1 MRSEPHPQ
9 RGFILAITL
18 WLLAGIAVVV
28 GLMTWWA
35 QEQVRNAT
43 VQRDRVEAE
52 VAMLSTAQTVIY
64 LAVTRDMT
72 IAGVPTTPLADD
84 ERSLRLLDEMGG
96 LLRDPIGG
104 ELATDNSTY
113 LGVDGARF
121 AVQDESGLFSVMVP
135 EDWQIDAFLDSQ
147 GVPRDAIPQLRDAL
161 QDYMDSDD
169 LRRLN
174 GAEARE
180 YRAAG
185 RPDPLNRR
193 LLLPSEIDRVL
204 GWETVPQDL
213 RRRLPDL
220 FTTFHAG
227 GVNPNT
233 APPELLPMLMTG
245 CPETCRQVLDRRT
258 RQPFINSYDLMGLIG
273 ARLRGD
279 IDMDY
284 RYLPAPELR
293 LTVWGGT
300 GMALRMHVR
309 LSPLADQHAPWAVL
323 AAYPVPRPAADEPAR
338 TPDGALFANP
348 QTADR

>member
-1 MRSEPHPQ
+1 MRSERHPQ

-35 QEQVRNAT
+35 QEQVRGAI

-52 VAMLSTAQTVIY
+52 IAMQSTAQTVIY

-84 ERSLRLLDEMGG
+84 ERSLRMLDEMGG

-104 ELATDNSTY
+104 ELATDNSIY
-113 LGVDGARF
+113 QGLDGARF

-147 GVPRDAIPQLRDAL
+147 GVAREAIPQLRDAL

-204 GWETVPQDL
+204 GWETVPEDV

-233 APPELLPMLMTG
+233 APPELLPMLITG
-245 CPETCRQVLDRRT
+245 CPDTCRLVLDRRT
-258 RQPFINSYDLMGLIG
+258 RQPFINSYDLMALIG

-293 LTVWGGT
+293 LTVWAGAGA
-300 GMALRMHVR
+300 ALRMHVR
-309 LSPLADQHAPWAVL
+309 LSPLADKHAPWAVL